1 MTRNE
6 DATDDPAA
14 IRARIARTRASLKRK
29 LRAIKDQLLG
39 TTSRAH
45 RGGKNIMTQK
55 KTNPKGSSARHHST
69 SKKESHPKKTSTSH
83 KGGTSRMAKAVGK
96 KAKEVLGK
104 VLTRA
109 AQGAMAGAAEGATQ
123 AFEPAKE
130 KSGRGRKHKKA

>member
-1 MTRNE
+1 MARNE
-6 DATDDPAA
+6 DAADDPAA

-39 TTSRAH
+39 TPSRAH
-45 RGGKNIMTQK
+45 RGGKNTMTQK
-55 KTNPKGSSARHHST
+55 KTNPKGSSTRHHTT
-69 SKKESHPKKTSTSH
+69 SKKASTSH
-83 KGGTSRMAKAVGK
+83 KGGTSRMTKAVGK

-109 AQGAMAGAAEGATQ
+109 AQGAMAGAVEGATQ

-130 KSGRGRKHKKA
+130 KSGRGRKQKKA